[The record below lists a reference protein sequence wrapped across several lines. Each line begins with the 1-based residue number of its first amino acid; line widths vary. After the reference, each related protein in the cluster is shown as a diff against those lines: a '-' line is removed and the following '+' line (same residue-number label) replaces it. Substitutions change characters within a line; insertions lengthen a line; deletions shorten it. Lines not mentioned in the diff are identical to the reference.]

1 MANVDLLP
9 PGRFAMPNRLLPRLL
24 DSLRQLGWLD
34 TALLI
39 LSRALASASGGRWR
53 LHKYRFVAQAV
64 APGSLCMGRGQAYH
78 ARLCHALADLPPGG
92 PERPAAALAA
102 RYAQGAVCLVLLRDT
117 ELAGSELAGSELACS
132 KLAGYAWLLRGACQE
147 DEVRARFVLPDPASN
162 WDCDVWIAPAERA
175 GLAFARLWEE
185 VNAVL
190 HLDHVRWTCSRISA
204 FNPASLHAH
213 ARIGTVRLGTATFV
227 RCAGWQW
234 MFASRAPYWHLS
246 RAPASFPSLAF
257 DTSALGYF
265 PSMELTCRILKP

>member
-1 MANVDLLP
+1 
-9 PGRFAMPNRLLPRLL
+9 MPNRLLPRLL

-39 LSRALASASGGRWR
+39 LSRLLASASGGHWL

-64 APGSLCMGRGQAYH
+64 APGSLCMGRGQAYS

-92 PERPAAALAA
+92 PPRPAAALAA
-102 RYAQGAVCLVLLRDT
+102 RYAQGAVCLVLLRGT
-117 ELAGSELAGSELACS
+117 ELADSE
-132 KLAGYAWLLRGACQE
+132 LAGYAWLLRGACQE
-147 DEVRARFVLPDPASN
+147 DEVRARFVLPDPASS

-213 ARIGTVRLGTATFV
+213 ARIGTVRLGTATFL

-234 MFASRAPYWHLS
+234 MFASVAPYFHLS